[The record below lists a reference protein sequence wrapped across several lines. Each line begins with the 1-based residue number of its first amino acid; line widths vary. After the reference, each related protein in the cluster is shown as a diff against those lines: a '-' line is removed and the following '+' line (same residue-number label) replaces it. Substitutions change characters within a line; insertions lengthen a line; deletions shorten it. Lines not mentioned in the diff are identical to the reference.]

1 LDYHPPPVKKFA
13 LVNGNRK
20 DCAMKRGPALV
31 QRKKEIKF
39 EQVLDIEE
47 NIWTPTI
54 GIKGRIDVSFKV
66 CCDITDS
73 KCP

>member
-1 LDYHPPPVKKFA
+1 MKKFA

-20 DCAMKRGPALV
+20 DSAMKRGPALV
-31 QRKKEIKF
+31 QKEKKMEF

-66 CCDITDS
+66 GSILGTL
-73 KCP
+73 